1 MSATN
6 IGRSLELF
14 FIDGRP
20 DGILTAEVFNW
31 TGHVLMTPRTRIA
44 DALNRTEAAY
54 TGVYVLIGERD
65 GEPLAYIGESDNI
78 RDRIKNH
85 DAKKDWWEQAVLI
98 TAAAN
103 NLNKAHVRYLEAR
116 LVAKAKEVGRMTL
129 ENGTNPAAMGL
140 SESARANME
149 SFLDYLW
156 MVLPAL
162 RVDMF
167 LQHAK
172 LKGAPVVVSA
182 AGSTSPVFELVSK
195 KHGLHATARLIDGE
209 FVVMEGSTARLAWS
223 SGAKGQQSYAALRAD
238 LEKTGILAP
247 QGAVCVFT
255 RSYGFSSPSAA
266 AAVAQG
272 RPANGRIEWHLPDT
286 LMTYHTWEAGKLAQQ
301 VPDDGD
307 EA

>member
-1 MSATN
+1 MTQAN

-44 DALNRTEAAY
+44 DALSRTEAAY
-54 TGVYVLIGERD
+54 TGVYILIGERD
-65 GEPLAYIGESDNI
+65 GEPLAYIGESDNV
-78 RDRIKNH
+78 RERIKNH
-85 DAKKDWWEQAVLI
+85 DAKKDWWEQAILI
-98 TAAAN
+98 TTSAN
-103 NLNKAHVRYLEAR
+103 NLNKAHIRYLEAR
-116 LVAKAKEVGRMTL
+116 LVAKAKEVGRVPL
-129 ENGTNPAAMGL
+129 DNGTYPAAMGL
-140 SESARANME
+140 SEAATANMG

-172 LKGAPVVVSA
+172 PKGAPV
-182 AGSTSPVFELVSK
+182 GSGTADTSPLFELVSK
-195 KHGLHATARLIDGE
+195 KHGMHATARLVDSE
-209 FVVMEGSTARLAWS
+209 FVVMEGSTARLKWTS
-223 SGAKGQQSYAALRAD
+223 QSQTNHTYVTLRDD
-238 LEKTGILAP
+238 LEKSGILVP

-255 RSYGFSSPSAA
+255 ASYGFSSPSAA
-266 AAVAQG
+266 AAVVQG
-272 RPANGRIEWHLPDT
+272 RPANGRTEWHLPNSHV
-286 LMTYHTWEAGKLAQQ
+286 TYHDWEAAKLAQQ
-301 VPDDGD
+301 VPDDG

>member
-1 MSATN
+1 MTGSN

-44 DALNRTEAAY
+44 AALSRVEAAY

-65 GEPLAYIGESDNI
+65 GEPLAYIGESDNV

-98 TAAAN
+98 TSAAN

-116 LVAKAKEVGRMTL
+116 LVAKAKEVGRIPL
-129 ENGTNPAAMGL
+129 DNGTFPAAMGL
-140 SESARANME
+140 SEAARANME
-149 SFLDYLW
+149 AFLDYLW

-162 RVDMF
+162 RIDMF

-172 LKGAPVVVSA
+172 PKGAPVA
-182 AGSTSPVFELVSK
+182 TGTAEASPVFELVGK
-195 KHGLHATARLIDGE
+195 KSGLHARATLVDGE
-209 FVVMEGSTARLAWS
+209 FVVMEGSIARLNWVSTA
-223 SGAKGQQSYAALRAD
+223 QNQHSYASLRDD
-238 LEKTGILAP
+238 LEKSGILLA
-247 QGAVCVFT
+247 QGGVCVFT
-255 RSYGFSSPSAA
+255 ASYGFSSPSAA
-266 AAVAQG
+266 AAIVQG
-272 RPANGRIEWHLPDT
+272 RPANGRIEWHLPNS
-286 LMTYHTWEAGKLAQQ
+286 LMTYHEWEAAKLAQQ
-301 VPDDGD
+301 VPDDG
-307 EA
+307 AT